1 MKLPRMAIAFA
12 FTLLL
17 CGAVEAQQYK
27 TIPMNAPE
35 LNPDDAK
42 MRAGV
47 TAAKFEL
54 REYLQRKP
62 IDDAGKQLM
71 TRFFMGAY
79 FPSWTT
85 PANWTSVD
93 EKRHD
98 FMRSFNGNLDIQAT
112 SKKELNQ
119 LTLQAMTEMSKP
131 DYHPVVRY
139 NAMLTIGDLN
149 SQEFNSFDKLPVC
162 PYHAA
167 LDVLLKT
174 LEDPKSDDV
183 VRVAAML
190 GAVRHARYAQSTPKP
205 AGEAMTLAE
214 IDRLTKVASQV
225 ITSEAAEGHSVD
237 AHQWTQ
243 RRAMDM
249 VRTLSPGFKTLLASG
264 SNQNVT
270 SSIRKSLEGIA
281 KSLGQ
286 MLENEEAD
294 KSLRV
299 DAAMTLAALPSDDA
313 VKKSFDPN
321 LQVGLVAKL
330 ASQSVDADITW
341 FTEALKEMRMGGPGG
356 RQYGGMESY
365 SAAPEYGYDDMS
377 AEGGGKSK
385 KPKKKEFVNTNPP
398 LHSLQLTFRRRV
410 KNDVDTLKVS
420 LVGSKGVPADLRQL
434 DSGLIRFVPTAEEQA
449 AILDLSK
456 AMDELIDA
464 SDVDPTAATN
474 PTGQPTGP
482 VPMDPYM
489 PYEDLARTIKE
500 KHAKLERL
508 ANKLAANAGVVDAA
522 GEAAAPP
529 SADMPFGAVPGTA
542 PAAAPQRPAGAAAT
556 ATPPAAAAP
565 SADMPFGAA
574 GAGAAAPMTPAE
586 QP

>member
-1 MKLPRMAIAFA
+1 MKLHGMAIAFV

-17 CGAVEAQQYK
+17 SGDVWAQQYK

-62 IDDAGKQLM
+62 IDEAGKQLM

-93 EKRHD
+93 EKRRD
-98 FMRSFNGNLDIQAT
+98 FMRSFNGTLDTQLT

-119 LTLQAMTEMSKP
+119 LTLQAMIEMSKP

-149 SQEFNSFDKLPVC
+149 AQEFNSFEKLPVC

-225 ITSEAAEGHSVD
+225 ITSEVAEGHSAD
-237 AHQWTQ
+237 AHQWIQ

-249 VRTLSPGFKTLLASG
+249 VRTLSPGYKTLLASG

-270 SSIRKSLEGIA
+270 SSIRKSLEEVA

-356 RQYGGMESY
+356 RSYGGGIESY
-365 SAAPEYGYDDMS
+365 SPSPEYGYDDMS
-377 AEGGGKSK
+377 PEGGGKSK

-449 AILDLSK
+449 AIIDLSK

-464 SDVDPTAATN
+464 SDVDPTASTNQMGQQSGPGAT
-474 PTGQPTGP
+474 
-482 VPMDPYM
+482 DPYM

-508 ANKLAANAGVVDAA
+508 ANKLAASAGVVDAA
-522 GEAAAPP
+522 GEAGAPP
-529 SADMPFGAVPGTA
+529 SADMPFGAVPGAA
-542 PAAAPQRPAGAAAT
+542 PAAAPQRPAAAAAPAT
-556 ATPPAAAAP
+556 APAAAAP

-574 GAGAAAPMTPAE
+574 GATAPMTPAK
-586 QP
+586 